1 MELAT
6 PLNAA
11 HFLVRQAEKWVKTGK
26 FEEAI
31 KQQDRVVE
39 LLQVALGETTDNK
52 VRESLELQIK
62 FHTKQKEVIG
72 HRQKRWEKY
81 SKELTN
87 LQIKMEKANLAAA
100 DGLQVHR
107 SGGGGGGHRSGSD
120 HAYVGCLQDSIF
132 RTFQETESLLQH
144 LRVGTMEESSVP
156 SDPSTGAKMPKD
168 DKIIIEELQ
177 MANNHLRGMVEA
189 MFADLEAFKRENA
202 ELKARVSDLEAEKA
216 AKAVAGCNFPTVGLV
231 VEQTGGLALQDSGHL
246 PDLAPLEMPQFN
258 FPPHKQE

>member
-31 KQQDRVVE
+31 RQQDRVVE

-100 DGLQVHR
+100 DG
-107 SGGGGGGHRSGSD
+107 
-120 HAYVGCLQDSIF
+120 LQDSIF

-216 AKAVAGCNFPTVGLV
+216 AKAVAGCNFPTVGMV

-258 FPPHKQE
+258 FPPQQ